1 MNLFRSGNTVTLEL
15 GDMTDPTT
23 RSIRV
28 FLRCFFIIF
37 HFIMLNFSNLFDDA
51 VINSRLFSVD

>member
-1 MNLFRSGNTVTLEL
+1 MNLFQSGNTVTLEL

-23 RSIRV
+23 RSIHV

-37 HFIMLNFSNLFDDA
+37 HFIMLNCSNLFDDT
-51 VINSRLFSVD
+51 VINSRLFSVN